1 MTPAE
6 LQAIRDRATRA
17 GQELDRLCKGGRFTM
32 TVPAKHDDSDL
43 TLSAVIQDAGNMA
56 DHIEALEK
64 DRREFAEALGFS
76 HGYGEPAPLSE
87 IFDSVQVWEQ
97 ESRDHFE
104 CPVTCEQCGETL
116 AATICEHCN
125 GSGDNSSLAGYAEC
139 EWCGGAGKVHDC
151 AEVSYADLVADRNN
165 LQARIDQA
173 LKLHTSDSG
182 HSPECYCGVPPG
194 EGAQCETCGDC
205 WPCATYQALTGD
217 PTPPDP
223 PHIPY
228 LDAD

>member
-1 MTPAE
+1 MTPAD
-6 LQAIRDRATRA
+6 LAAIRDRATRA

-173 LKLHTSDSG
+173 LKLLSEWEH
-182 HSPECYCGVPPG
+182 PG
-194 EGAQCETCGDC
+194 TTGPFPDRVVLDVDEEVIR
-205 WPCATYQALTGD
+205 PLRQALTGT
-217 PTPPDP
+217 TPPHET
-223 PHIPY
+223 HIPY